1 MERQFDIQIEKLK
14 KKILKMCSLVDEQVE
29 FSIKAID
36 ENDHELAK
44 LVIERDVKVDKYD
57 VKIEK
62 ICQKIFALNQPVAM
76 DLRLIMSAI
85 TINTNLE
92 RIGDIAVNI
101 AENFLILKS
110 KPDFISRTKYS
121 EMARLVKEMIRNAID
136 SFIQNDPKL
145 AQKVI
150 QTDPIIDSYNIENH
164 QILIELMKENP
175 GNIEPAVALLVISRQ
190 LERLGD
196 HATNVAEDV
205 YFIVEAQMIKHKYE
219 KFIMEDN
226 PDEDDDDD
234 EIEIKNNP

>member
-14 KKILKMCSLVDEQVE
+14 KKILKMSSLVDEQVE

-36 ENDHELAK
+36 ENDRELAK

-121 EMARLVKEMIRNAID
+121 EMATLVKEMIRNAID

-150 QTDPIIDSYNIENH
+150 QTDPIIDSYNIDNH
-164 QILIELMKENP
+164 QILIDLMKEDP
-175 GNIEPAVALLVISRQ
+175 VNIEPAVALLVISRQ
-190 LERLGD
+190 IERLGD
-196 HATNVAEDV
+196 HATNIAEDV
-205 YFIVEAQMIKHKYE
+205 FFIVEAQMIKHKYE
-219 KFIMEDN
+219 KYIMEDN
-226 PDEDDDDD
+226 PDEDDDE
-234 EIEIKNNP
+234 EIENTINP